1 MKKDENDAEAET
13 IGHYF
18 SLLLWT
24 LFDEGEGF
32 SGKRPFGN
40 SSWEHELYTALVRAG
55 YADGTFY
62 DDGDLDTVDRDQADT
77 LIREALAFLIFSD
90 LSTAKPRPK
99 KKDHFL
105 VALEWSDDKQM
116 KIAEA
121 GEILYTE
128 EDAKQQAK
136 TRQQELDKSQK
147 EIIIAVQKIPSE
159 IPNALNF

>member
-1 MKKDENDAEAET
+1 MDKTKNDAEAES

-24 LFDEGEGF
+24 LFDELEGF

-40 SSWEHELYTALVRAG
+40 SGWEYELYRALIEAG
-55 YADGTFY
+55 YVYGWVTS
-62 DDGDLDTVDRDQADT
+62 DGDIDHVDDDAADT
-77 LIREALAFLIFSD
+77 LLREALAFLMFSD

-105 VALEWSDDKQM
+105 IALAWDDDKQM

-128 EDAKQQAK
+128 EEAKLQAK
-136 TRQQELDKSQK
+136 ERQQELDKSK
-147 EIIIAVQKIPSE
+147 IETIIAVQKIPSE